1 MGVKQRELLF
11 TFVHVSDLSWMQP
24 HGLGLAEDLGL
35 WLPSLA
41 KLFHYIASACV
52 TLTAH
57 GMSSSP
63 IATDSVV

>member
-1 MGVKQRELLF
+1 MEVKQRELLF
-11 TFVHVSDLSWMQP
+11 TLVHVSDLSWMQP

-35 WLPSLA
+35 LPSLA

-52 TLTAH
+52 TLMAH

-63 IATDSVV
+63 IAIDSVV